1 VLIGGLVMRKGSELV
16 LRMSELVLRMLG
28 IIKIGHDGVTNQ
40 MKGSGERRE
49 RDDM

>member
-1 VLIGGLVMRKGSELV
+1 VLIGGLVMRKG
-16 LRMSELVLRMLG
+16 SELVLRMLG